1 MAGRAKKAAAGEV
14 TIRMYNVGFGD
25 AFLLCFPDHE
35 RPRWVLVDCG
45 VHPSGPGPRAMKDV
59 VGDIIADVTDDAGDA
74 RIDVVVATHRHADHV
89 SGFKDERWADV
100 EVGEVWMPWTEHP
113 TDAKARRIR
122 ETQSGLALALT
133 RKPGLDARASDLAL
147 NALTNEEAM
156 ETLHRGFSGKPK
168 RRYLPPKSRDE
179 ATFTSDVLPGI
190 TVHALAPSR
199 DEDVIRDMNPPKG
212 EAYLRAARQRAALED
227 RSLEPFGSIW
237 RHDAGSALADHVKP
251 LALPPKVVQH
261 LEDLGKD
268 DDLAVATAL
277 EKAVNGTSLV
287 LVFEI
292 GKARL
297 LFPGDA
303 QWGTWTW
310 LLEDPEWSDLLASTV
325 FYKVGHHGSHNA
337 TVPAVV
343 DGLKKPKLGMVSTRE
358 GTKDWDIPRAPLL
371 AALRH
376 KCPIVR
382 SDEEDVD
389 DPAGVTR
396 ETGYVDARVAL

>member
-1 MAGRAKKAAAGEV
+1 MAKRAKRAEAGEV
-14 TIRMYNVGFGD
+14 TVRMYNVGFGD
-25 AFLLCFPDHE
+25 AFLLSFPDDE

-59 VGDIIADVTDDAGDA
+59 VGDIIADVTDADGNA
-74 RIDVVVATHRHADHV
+74 RIDVVIATHRHADHV
-89 SGFKDERWADV
+89 SGFKDDRWADV

-113 TDAKARRIR
+113 TDAKARKIR
-122 ETQSGLALALT
+122 ERQSGLALALT
-133 RKPGLDARASDLAL
+133 SNPGLDARARDLAL
-147 NALTNEEAM
+147 NALTNEAAM
-156 ETLHRGFSGKPK
+156 ETLHRGFAGKPK
-168 RRYLPPKSRDE
+168 KRFLPPVKREDASFV
-179 ATFTSDVLPGI
+179 TDVLPGV
-190 TVHALAPSR
+190 TVHAMAPSR

-212 EAYLRAARQRAALED
+212 ESYLRAARQREALGD
-227 RSLEPFGSIW
+227 RPLRPFGGTW
-237 RHDAGSALADHVKP
+237 CHDATKELADHVEP
-251 LALPPKVVQH
+251 LALPPKVVRH
-261 LEDLGKD
+261 LEGLASD

-277 EKAVNGTSLV
+277 EKAVNGTSVV

-310 LLEDPEWSDLLASTV
+310 LLEDDEWAELLASTV

-343 DGLKKPKLGMVSTRE
+343 DRLKRPKIGMVSTRAE
-358 GTKDWDIPRAPLL
+358 TKDWDIPRAPLL
-371 AALRH
+371 EALRH
-376 KCPIVR
+376 KCPVVR

-389 DPAGVTR
+389 DPKGVTR
-396 ETGYVDARVAL
+396 DATYVDTRVAV